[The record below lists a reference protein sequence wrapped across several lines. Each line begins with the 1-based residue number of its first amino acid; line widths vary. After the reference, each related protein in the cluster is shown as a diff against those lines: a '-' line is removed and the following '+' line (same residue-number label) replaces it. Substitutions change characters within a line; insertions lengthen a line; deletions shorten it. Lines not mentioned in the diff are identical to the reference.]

1 MLEEIDLRDND
12 IGTNGAEQL
21 VAMIDRGRGSLRSI
35 HLQGNPRM
43 ASEKLQEV
51 EAKVNQPPRTPSP
64 RKSPAVREKIDD
76 TPSPKKSAAVRESR
90 ASSSDVREK
99 SEMREKSEVREK
111 SDGVTLAPDDAG
123 QALNE
128 FCSRVQDALSA
139 ACLQAQTQE
148 RQMQFHASVLGELTR
163 DVEDGLADLLHIRSD
178 ADAGASVGEHNFS
191 QVFDKAREE
200 SMRRSVHKTLQL
212 ASEEVSAAAREMR
225 VMHSYLNFEQS
236 QVGTRL
242 KALLQYLSFRNS
254 ISWQKLSPGN
264 LKSHEQRLY
273 AREADLISRQEVAD
287 NLHRELR
294 LKTDDLVEREQRLHA
309 MMNTH
314 ASAMR
319 LDAERKAAAVLQQ
332 EQQLVRSSE
341 EAIKLQQER
350 LQDNSAY
357 QQQLQQRLLK
367 TEEAL
372 RTKTL
377 ELAELEAA
385 LRGNVHKLAAA
396 EQLVK
401 TKMDQAADEHA
412 QARAKGLSAQ
422 AMMEE
427 LEEMLVA
434 LEGNEL
440 SGTARRHA
448 RTLQLEAAARFD
460 SVHNRFAGN
469 GAAVGAVRPMPIVRK
484 SREVNGVPG
493 SGADE
498 GPSARDTS
506 APVSIRD
513 KELVAVSALRTELE
527 ASQRDLEASRVEVA
541 DRCTR
546 FQTRLRA
553 CASMRTRTHM
563 HTHTMTHTN
572 VHMFEIEQAKR
583 DKCIAHRTRRA
594 ACRREGPRTQG
605 GAGRTEYRR
614 CAGAAGVYR
623 SLASAL
629 AACTRFIESGRS

>member
-1 MLEEIDLRDND
+1 VSLRGNRLGDRAALLLAGALPGKSMLEEIDLRDND

-43 ASEKLQEV
+43 ASAKLQEV

-76 TPSPKKSAAVRESR
+76 TPSPKKSAAVREKIDDTLSPKKSAAVRESR
-90 ASSSDVREK
+90 ASSSDVRE
-99 SEMREKSEVREK
+99 ESEVREK
-111 SDGVTLAPDDAG
+111 GDGATLAPDDAG
-123 QALNE
+123 QALND
-128 FCSRVQDALSA
+128 FCSRVQNALST
-139 ACLQAQTQE
+139 ACLQAQKQE

-178 ADAGASVGEHNFS
+178 ADAGASVQEHSFS
-191 QVFDKAREE
+191 HAFDKAREE

-225 VMHSYLNFEQS
+225 VMHSQLNFEQS
-236 QVGTRL
+236 QAGTRL
-242 KALLQYLSFRNS
+242 MALQQYLSFRNS

-264 LKSHEQRLY
+264 LRSHEQRLY
-273 AREADLISRQEVAD
+273 AREADLIGRQEVVD

-319 LDAERKAAAVLQQ
+319 LDAERKAAVVLQQ

-350 LQDNSAY
+350 LHDKSAY

-372 RTKTL
+372 RTQTL
-377 ELAELEAA
+377 ELAELEAE
-385 LRGNVHKLAAA
+385 LRGNAHKLAAA

-412 QARAKGLSAQ
+412 QARAKSLSAQ

-434 LEGNEL
+434 LEGKEL

-460 SVHNRFAGN
+460 GVHNRFTGN
-469 GAAVGAVRPMPIVRK
+469 GAAVGAVRPMPILRK
-484 SREVNGVPG
+484 SREMNWVPG

-498 GPSARDTS
+498 GHSARDTL
-506 APVSIRD
+506 APASIRD

-546 FQTRLRA
+546 SQTRVRA
-553 CASMRTRTHM
+553 CASMRTRMYTCAYTTH
-563 HTHTMTHTN
+563 
-572 VHMFEIEQAKR
+572 
-583 DKCIAHRTRRA
+583 AHAYNDTST
-594 ACRREGPRTQG
+594 CP
-605 GAGRTEYRR
+605 Y
-614 CAGAAGVYR
+614 V
-623 SLASAL
+623 
-629 AACTRFIESGRS
+629 